1 MYQHTIRYLN
11 NFAFGLL
18 LPTYSVPVLQRC
30 NGPSYDILAEVS
42 FVNTQ
47 KFLWKTQFISHVPYC
62 SSVGSMIVYGEDDL
76 SLFFG

>member
-47 KFLWKTQFISHVPYC
+47 KFL
-62 SSVGSMIVYGEDDL
+62 
-76 SLFFG
+76 